1 MKHLGL
7 TALGLYSLAGS
18 ANLLQQG
25 PPTWHPGALQCTP
38 ETTRTEARSI
48 DTDVIMLRQN
58 PCVDS
63 EANLVYVLVGARRV
77 LLIDTGAVEG
87 AAAAALVEWVQL
99 ARRAELA
106 RRDEKEGDGPL
117 PLLVVHTHGHQDH
130 RAGDAAFAAL
140 PGTEIIAA
148 PTGTLDLGDR
158 EVVVIPAPGH
168 HPDHVVFYDGQSR
181 SLFTGDFLLRGR
193 LLVDDLDAYR
203 ESAQRVADFVKT
215 HPVENVLGAHIE
227 LDITGKPFPAG
238 ATFHPNER
246 TRPLTIF
253 DVYALP
259 AALSDFNG
267 FYSTYPNFI
276 VVNPIHN
283 LIAVATGAIAAIVL
297 LVWLTRRLLKRRRAA
312 RVTD

>member
-7 TALGLYSLAGS
+7 TALGLFSLAGS
-18 ANLLQQG
+18 ASILPLG
-25 PPTWHPGALQCTP
+25 PPSWHPGALQCTP

-48 DTDVIMLRQN
+48 DTAVIVLRQN

-87 AAAAALVEWVQL
+87 AAAAPLVEWVQL
-99 ARRAELA
+99 ARRG
-106 RRDEKEGDGPL
+106 KNEGDGPL

-140 PGTEIIAA
+140 PGTEIIAS

-158 EVVVIPAPGH
+158 EVMVIPAPGH
-168 HPDHVVFYDGQSR
+168 HPDHVVFYDGQPQ

-203 ESAQRVADFVKT
+203 ESAQRVADFVNT
-215 HPVENVLGAHIE
+215 HPVMNVLDAHIE
-227 LDITGKPFPAG
+227 LDITGKPYPTG

-283 LIAVATGAIAAIVL
+283 LLALATGVIVALVL
-297 LVWLTRRLLKRRRAA
+297 LVWIARRLWKRRRAVA
-312 RVTD
+312 S